1 MKLEFL
7 GEGSPD
13 CPLIRL
19 HDFAQIEAKRLR
31 QIFYSLADGSLKTA
45 MLEDMPF
52 IEAVRGCH
60 LKLLAGT
67 RDSGI
72 HSTASN
78 MFECA
83 LTRLGWEN
91 VRGLTDPFCE
101 TDSKGHQ
108 WLTEHGSIRP
118 LISHDGKW

>member
-7 GEGSPD
+7 AEGSRE

-19 HDFAQIEAKRLR
+19 YDFTQEEAQQLR
-31 QIFYSLADGSLKTA
+31 QVFYSLADGSLKTA
-45 MLEDMPF
+45 TLEDMPF
-52 IEAVRGCH
+52 VEAVQGCQ

-67 RDSGI
+67 SDRGI

-78 MFECA
+78 VFECA
-83 LTRLGWEN
+83 LTRLGWDN
-91 VRGLTDPFCE
+91 VGGLTDPFCQLS
-101 TDSKGHQ
+101 SKKFQ
-108 WLTEHGSIRP
+108 WLTKQGRIGL